1 MPYNPNDAPER
12 EPLTFK
18 NHVRCVVD
26 EIITVAEAVTRG
38 RMRQLPEGLDPDQP
52 YWDIQYIALDAK
64 QADGGAVNVSSGC
77 RLFSKRQDGTYHMAD
92 KNQRPAKISKAFA
105 GLGITAFPGDSS
117 GRFDSWCVA
126 HGVDTIG
133 DNPGFDATKIVNN
146 HFIVEKPPRNREN
159 DRDPVNFAAPLPTAV
174 LGTDYI
180 FTGDVRIL
188 PPASQVN
195 EEGQQAPSP
204 ANFRD
209 IMQDEEAQ
217 ASVLKAIEGKPMQA
231 LDEALMAAGISHNIQ
246 IGGESV
252 MASAVSGK
260 LAARLEGEGLVTII
274 NGIVSLNG
282 KEEAS

>member
-12 EPLTFK
+12 APLTFK

-26 EIITVAEAVTRG
+26 EVITVAEAVTRG
-38 RMRQLPEGLDPDQP
+38 RMRQLPEGLDPEQP

-77 RLFSKRQDGTYHMAD
+77 RLFSRRQDGTYHMAD
-92 KNQRPAKISKAFA
+92 KNQRPAKISRAFA
-105 GLGITAFPGDSS
+105 GLGITAFPGDPG
-117 GRFDSWCVA
+117 GRFDSWCAA

-133 DNPGFDATKIVNN
+133 ENPSFDTTKIVNN

-174 LGTDYI
+174 LGPDYI

-195 EEGQQAPSP
+195 EEGQQAPSQ

-209 IMQDEEAQ
+209 IMKDELAQ
-217 ASVLKAIEGKPMQA
+217 ASVLKAIEGKPIQA

-246 IGGESV
+246 IEGESV
-252 MASAVSGK
+252 MASAVSGR
-260 LAARLEGEGLVTII
+260 LAGQLEGVGLVTIRDGVI
-274 NGIVSLNG
+274 TLNG
-282 KEEAS
+282 AEPS